1 MALHRAGKADPDAF
15 IESLNGR
22 FRDEC
27 LNVHVFHGLPMARRV
42 IEAWR
47 RDYNADRPH
56 TGLGGLAPNEFAAR
70 SQRDHNRNGRWL

>member
-1 MALHRAGKADPDAF
+1 VRSSRFEDLWLDKQPLSGKA
-15 IESLNGR
+15 
-22 FRDEC
+22 
-27 LNVHVFHGLPMARRV
+27 GLPMARRV

-56 TGLGGLAPNEFAAR
+56 TGLGGLASNEFAAR